1 METAQLK
8 AILEAILFVSPE
20 PLPVQDLKS
29 LVNRE
34 TGEESGENKTEG
46 EPSGEE
52 PPFGNQPCVMP
63 DTEAASPEEAEAEP
77 LAQLQSQQALMD
89 QAVTRGYVQEVLRE
103 MAEEYEGNPARGFQL
118 VEVAGGFQ
126 MRTKRGFASYVA
138 QLSKVARPRLTSPSM
153 ETLAIVAYRQPIA
166 RSAIE
171 QVRGVDSG
179 GVLKTLLER
188 DLIRLVGRSD
198 EPGRP
203 LLYGTTKTFLEVFSL
218 KTLSDLPDL
227 KDFESLDPTATAGSG
242 AEKGESPE
250 PLSLVDDSARFDD
263 TTSPLIDE
271 LDESLQDLKK
281 LETQIFSNEGEERAA
296 EPENEPKGE
305 RPPE

>member
-1 METAQLK
+1 MERAELK

-20 PLPVQDLKS
+20 PLSVQDLKS

-34 TGEESGENKTEG
+34 SGEKKPEEEKGGEEG
-46 EPSGEE
+46 PV
-52 PPFGNQPCVMP
+52 GNQPCVMP
-63 DTEAASPEEAEAEP
+63 EAEIAP
-77 LAQLQSQQALMD
+77 IDQLKTQQAVMD
-89 QAVTRGYVQEVLRE
+89 QAITRGEVQEVLRE
-103 MAEEYEGNPARGFQL
+103 MGEECEGNPARGFQL

-126 MRTKRGFASYVA
+126 LRTKKVFAPYIA

-153 ETLAIVAYRQPIA
+153 ETLAIVAYRQPIT

-188 DLIRLVGRSD
+188 DFVRLVGRSE

-203 LLYGTTKTFLEVFSL
+203 LLYGTTKTFLETFSL
-218 KTLSDLPDL
+218 KALSDLPDL
-227 KDFESLDPTATAGSG
+227 KDFESLEPTATVTGG
-242 AEKGESPE
+242 GEKGEASE
-250 PLSLVDDSARFDD
+250 PLSLVDEGTPFDD
-263 TTSPLIDE
+263 STSPLIDE

-281 LETQIFSNEGEERAA
+281 LESEIFSDKTEDATA
-296 EPENEPKGE
+296 EPENGSK
-305 RPPE
+305 